1 MVAPPGHRGA
11 VGRQAHELAQKD
23 AGAAVAGGRGSAGS
37 MRHDGG
43 SESFLGSGVAAFTL
57 VERTHVKEVL
67 LSNG

>member
-1 MVAPPGHRGA
+1 MVVAPGHRVA
-11 VGRQAHELAQKD
+11 VVRQAHDLSQED
-23 AGAAVAGGRGSAGS
+23 AGAGVAGGRGSAGS